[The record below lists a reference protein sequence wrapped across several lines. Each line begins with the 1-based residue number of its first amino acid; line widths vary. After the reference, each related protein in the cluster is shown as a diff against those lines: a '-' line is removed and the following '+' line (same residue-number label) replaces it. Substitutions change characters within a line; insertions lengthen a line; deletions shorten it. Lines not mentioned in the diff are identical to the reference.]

1 MNIYFLVEG
10 KRTEMKVYPEW
21 LSVLIP
27 ALVKVQWHHQALKNN
42 YYIFTGNGFPSLLH
56 NHLKNSIADIN
67 TATNFD
73 YLVIC
78 LDTDEDTVEKR
89 KQQVL
94 DFITEEKIILN
105 PNTEL
110 VIIPQNKCFETWF
123 LGNRKIFKKNP
134 SSSLLNEYISHY
146 HVKNDDPELMNKPIN
161 FEQTTAIFHAVYLQE
176 IFVERKIRYTK
187 RNPEEVIKQS
197 FLAELIKRSKETN
210 HISTFKYFIDFC
222 KKINEIITK

>member
-27 ALVKVQWHHQALKNN
+27 KLVKVQWYHEATQNN
-42 YYIFTGNGFPSLLH
+42 YCIFTGNGFPSLLD

-78 LDTDEDTVEKR
+78 LDTDEDTAEQR

-94 DFITEEKIILN
+94 DFIAQENIVLN
-105 PNTEL
+105 PNTKL
-110 VIIPQNKCFETWF
+110 VIIAQNKCFETWF
-123 LGNRKIFKKNP
+123 LGNRKVFKKNP
-134 SSSLLNEYISHY
+134 SNRTLIDYIRHY
-146 HVKNDDPELMNKPIN
+146 NVKNDDPELMNKPTD
-161 FEQTTAIFHAVYLQE
+161 FEQTTAIFHSIYLQE
-176 IFVERKIRYTK
+176 IFAERRIAYSKK
-187 RNPEEVIKQS
+187 KPDEVIKPS
-197 FLAELIKRSKETN
+197 FLAELIKRSTEMN
-210 HISTFKYFIDFC
+210 HIPTFKYFIDFC
-222 KKINEIITK
+222 EKIKNEII